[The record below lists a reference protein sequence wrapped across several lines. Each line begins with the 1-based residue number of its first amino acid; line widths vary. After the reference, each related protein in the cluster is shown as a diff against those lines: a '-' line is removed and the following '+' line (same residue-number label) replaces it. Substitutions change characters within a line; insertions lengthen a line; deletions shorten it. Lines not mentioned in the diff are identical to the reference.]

1 MKNILLNVCNI
12 QQLLK
17 AKLVRKKMRGV
28 LSSSR
33 KRKKLLEFLKNLK
46 ENHNH
51 SWYEEVYS
59 RNKNNLEKVA
69 LFYRGNE
76 ITYGQ
81 LFEHVDE
88 VAKSLRCFG
97 VSSKDEIP
105 VCMSNT
111 PELIYV
117 LLAASKIGAKLNIF
131 GADYDHEYIKNI
143 INSTQSSLLIATDDQ
158 YSKIKDLIEDTNV
171 KRKVISSLA
180 DSVKYDQIDYWML
193 DPIFTYRSKV
203 HNYQDEDATVM
214 NFDEFVQNGK
224 KYKGVTF
231 VPGKMNDEFLTTY
244 TSGSTQ
250 TACPKAIVHRNRS
263 LIAMAMSHDTK
274 YSSLPSM
281 KGIKGLAYI
290 PSHSNTGIIS
300 SISDV
305 LCQCG
310 TVALEPIYHEEF
322 LLNSLIINQVNMAL
336 ATRSHWI
343 QAIKDS
349 QNKEMYPNGVE
360 LRELY
365 VATSV
370 GEPTAKN
377 ELRFIDQG
385 LAKMKAGLNHL
396 PRPLGPARLSTGG
409 GDCEHGGLYFQL
421 FQSLQDKFSIHKDA
435 GMKPFLL
442 ARPIVL
448 REDGSICKQNELG
461 RLAAD
466 SICTMKEYKDNEQAT
481 EDFYIKDEYGRRH
494 GDQKVWAYLDRRN
507 SVHMLGRM
515 GNELRVADTITP
527 TFEVADVVL
536 EDIKNILSCEVV
548 NVKNYNG
555 QDVLVAHIE
564 LQLDRKKEEAE
575 ILAEAYKRIK
585 YNFDSEVV
593 SRILFRLRSNEES
606 YPLTGCGK
614 RNGPALEEEGVSEYC
629 VEPVY
634 YFIKSQ
640 SNKKQDEDKTK
651 QLIKF

>member
-69 LFYRGNE
+69 LFYR
-76 ITYGQ
+76 
-81 LFEHVDE
+81 
-88 VAKSLRCFG
+88 
-97 VSSKDEIP
+97 
-105 VCMSNT
+105 
-111 PELIYV
+111 
-117 LLAASKIGAKLNIF
+117 
-131 GADYDHEYIKNI
+131 
-143 INSTQSSLLIATDDQ
+143 
-158 YSKIKDLIEDTNV
+158 
-171 KRKVISSLA
+171 
-180 DSVKYDQIDYWML
+180 
-193 DPIFTYRSKV
+193 
-203 HNYQDEDATVM
+203 
-214 NFDEFVQNGK
+214 
-224 KYKGVTF
+224 
-231 VPGKMNDEFLTTY
+231 
-244 TSGSTQ
+244 
-250 TACPKAIVHRNRS
+250 
-263 LIAMAMSHDTK
+263 
-274 YSSLPSM
+274 
-281 KGIKGLAYI
+281 
-290 PSHSNTGIIS
+290 
-300 SISDV
+300 
-305 LCQCG
+305 
-310 TVALEPIYHEEF
+310 
-322 LLNSLIINQVNMAL
+322 
-336 ATRSHWI
+336 
-343 QAIKDS
+343 
-349 QNKEMYPNGVE
+349 
-360 LRELY
+360 
-365 VATSV
+365 
-370 GEPTAKN
+370 
-377 ELRFIDQG
+377 
-385 LAKMKAGLNHL
+385 
-396 PRPLGPARLSTGG
+396 
-409 GDCEHGGLYFQL
+409 
-421 FQSLQDKFSIHKDA
+421 
-435 GMKPFLL
+435 
-442 ARPIVL
+442 
-448 REDGSICKQNELG
+448 
-461 RLAAD
+461 
-466 SICTMKEYKDNEQAT
+466 
-481 EDFYIKDEYGRRH
+481 
-494 GDQKVWAYLDRRN
+494 
-507 SVHMLGRM
+507 